1 MSKLIIMVGLP
12 ASGKST
18 QTIKYANQNRTTIVS
33 TDEIRREL
41 YGNPETQ
48 GNGQD
53 VFNEAYRRIEIAL
66 RAGDTV
72 VFDATNLK
80 ARNRR
85 YLCNRFRP
93 IADSI
98 IAEYMAVG
106 VDECIARDERR
117 SRTVGAEVIQRMAKT
132 MSEPSLDE
140 GFNLV
145 HIVGKMRA

>member
-1 MSKLIIMVGLP
+1 MSKLVIMVGLP
-12 ASGKST
+12 GSGKST
-18 QTIKYANQNRTTIVS
+18 YTAKYETQDHTTIVS

-48 GNGQD
+48 DNAQE
-53 VFNEAYRRIEIAL
+53 VFDEAYRRIEIAL

-93 IADSI
+93 IVDTI
-98 IAEYMAVG
+98 IAEYINTPI
-106 VDECIARDERR
+106 EKCIHRDELR
-117 SRTVGAEVIQRMAKT
+117 SRTVGYEVIQRMARGMT
-132 MSEPSLDE
+132 EPRLDE
-140 GFNLV
+140 GFDLV
-145 HIVGKMRA
+145 HIVGKS

>member
-12 ASGKST
+12 GSGKST
-18 QTIKYANQNRTTIVS
+18 HTAKYETQNHTTIVS

-80 ARNRR
+80 ARNRK

-93 IADSI
+93 IADTI
-98 IAEYMAVG
+98 IAEYMAVS
-106 VDECIARDERR
+106 VDECIARDEHR
-117 SRTVGAEVIQRMAKT
+117 SRTVGAEVIQRMAKG
-132 MSEPSLDE
+132 MSEPRLDE
-140 GFNLV
+140 GFDLV
-145 HIVGKMRA
+145 HIVGKS

>member
-12 ASGKST
+12 GSGKST
-18 QTIKYANQNRTTIVS
+18 YTAKYETQNHITIVS

-48 GNGQD
+48 GNGQE

-72 VFDATNLK
+72 IFDATNLK

-85 YLCNRFRP
+85 CLCNRFRP
-93 IADSI
+93 LADSI
-98 IAEYMAVG
+98 VAEYMATPIE
-106 VDECIARDERR
+106 ECIARDELR
-117 SRTVGAEVIQRMAKT
+117 SRTVGYEVIQRMARSMT
-132 MSEPSLDE
+132 EPRLDE
-140 GFNLV
+140 GFDLV
-145 HIVGKMRA
+145 HIIGKS

>member
-12 ASGKST
+12 GSGKST
-18 QTIKYANQNRTTIVS
+18 YTAKYTTQDRTTLVS

-41 YGNPETQ
+41 YGKPEIQ
-48 GNGQD
+48 GNAQD

-85 YLCNRFRP
+85 YLINKYRP
-93 IADSI
+93 IADTI
-98 IAEYMAVG
+98 IAEYVNTPI
-106 VDECIARDERR
+106 DECIRRDELR
-117 SRTVGAEVIQRMAKT
+117 SRSVGYEVIQRMAKS
-132 MSEPSLDE
+132 MSEPRLDE
-140 GFNLV
+140 GFDLV
-145 HIVGKMRA
+145 HIVGKS

>member
-12 ASGKST
+12 GSGKST
-18 QTIKYANQNRTTIVS
+18 YATKYTTKDRTTLVS

-48 GNGQD
+48 GNAQE

-85 YLCNRFRP
+85 YLINKYRP
-93 IADSI
+93 IADTI
-98 IAEYMAVG
+98 IAEYINTPI
-106 VDECIARDERR
+106 DECIMRDELR
-117 SRTVGAEVIQRMAKT
+117 SRTVGYEVIQRMARGMT
-132 MSEPSLDE
+132 EPRLDE
-140 GFNLV
+140 GFDLV
-145 HIVGKMRA
+145 HIVGKS

>member
-12 ASGKST
+12 GSGKST
-18 QTIKYANQNRTTIVS
+18 YATKYTTKDRTTLVS

-48 GNGQD
+48 GNAQE

-85 YLCNRFRP
+85 YLINKYRP
-93 IADSI
+93 IADTI
-98 IAEYMAVG
+98 IAEYINTPI
-106 VDECIARDERR
+106 DECIMRDELR
-117 SRTVGAEVIQRMAKT
+117 SRTVGYEVIQRMARGMT
-132 MSEPSLDE
+132 EPRLDE
-140 GFNLV
+140 GFDLL
-145 HIVGKMRA
+145 HIVGKS

>member
-12 ASGKST
+12 GSGKST
-18 QTIKYANQNRTTIVS
+18 YTAKYETQNHTTIVS

-80 ARNRR
+80 ARNRK

-93 IADSI
+93 IADTI
-98 IAEYMAVG
+98 VAECINTP
-106 VDECIARDERR
+106 VDECIVRDALR
-117 SRTVGAEVIQRMAKT
+117 SRSVGYDVILRMARGA
-132 MSEPSLDE
+132 SEPRLDE
-140 GFNLV
+140 GFDLV
-145 HIVGKMRA
+145 HIVGKS

>member
-12 ASGKST
+12 GSGKST
-18 QTIKYANQNRTTIVS
+18 YTAKYEIQDRTTIVS

-41 YGNPETQ
+41 YGNPEIQ
-48 GNGQD
+48 GTAQD

-80 ARNRR
+80 ARNRK

-93 IADSI
+93 IADTI
-98 IAEYMAVG
+98 IAEYMAVS
-106 VDECIARDERR
+106 VDECIARDDHR
-117 SRTVGAEVIQRMAKT
+117 SRIVGAEVIQRMAKS
-132 MSEPSLDE
+132 MSEPRLDE
-140 GFNLV
+140 GFDLV
-145 HIVGKMRA
+145 HIVGKS

>member
-12 ASGKST
+12 GSGKST
-18 QTIKYANQNRTTIVS
+18 YATKYTTQDRTTLVS

-48 GNGQD
+48 GNAQE

-85 YLCNRFRP
+85 YLINKYRP
-93 IADSI
+93 IADTI
-98 IAEYMAVG
+98 IAEYINTPI
-106 VDECIARDERR
+106 DECIMRDELR
-117 SRTVGAEVIQRMAKT
+117 SRTVGYEVIQRMARGMT
-132 MSEPSLDE
+132 EPRLDE
-140 GFNLV
+140 GFDLL
-145 HIVGKMRA
+145 HIVGKS

>member
-1 MSKLIIMVGLP
+1 MSKLVIMVGLP
-12 ASGKST
+12 GSGKST
-18 QTIKYANQNRTTIVS
+18 YTAKYETQNRTTIVS

-48 GNGQD
+48 GNPQE

-85 YLCNRFRP
+85 YLINKYRP
-93 IADSI
+93 IADTI
-98 IAEYMAVG
+98 IAEYINTPI
-106 VDECIARDERR
+106 DECIMRDELR
-117 SRTVGAEVIQRMAKT
+117 SRSVGYEVIQRMARG
-132 MSEPSLDE
+132 MSEPRLEE
-140 GFNLV
+140 GFDLV
-145 HIVGKMRA
+145 HIVGKS

>member
-1 MSKLIIMVGLP
+1 MSKLVIMVGLP
-12 ASGKST
+12 GSGKST
-18 QTIKYANQNRTTIVS
+18 YATKYTTQDRTTLVS

-48 GNGQD
+48 GNAQD

-85 YLCNRFRP
+85 YLINKYRP
-93 IADSI
+93 IADTI
-98 IAEYMAVG
+98 IAEYINTPI
-106 VDECIARDERR
+106 DECIMRDELR
-117 SRTVGAEVIQRMAKT
+117 SRSVGYEVIQRMARGMT
-132 MSEPSLDE
+132 EPRLDE
-140 GFNLV
+140 GFDLV
-145 HIVGKMRA
+145 HIVGKS